1 MVKNR
6 SLNTIKYI
14 IMAIHAVLTFL
25 FSKIVYRNIGYIPS
39 GTKPIKEIVSLN
51 TEIIIAYIF
60 SEIFALIIIFCL
72 WTLVFHVIQNFN
84 KSYLI
89 FVVLYL
95 VGTIFLFI
103 LWPEVF
109 TYRNMHMNDNL
120 TTYASALRLTPDY
133 WHSFYLSIVYAAS
146 MLVIPAKFS
155 ISLFQ
160 WSTFM
165 FALAYI
171 YYKAKKHSPKL
182 RYVIFTV
189 FLFPNALEFITYSHR
204 VCMYMS
210 VVAIYIA
217 IICFDMLE
225 KRERKLIDYIWIA
238 AFAAFISVWRSEGII
253 IGALTFLIYV
263 IYGSRRNVKFI
274 IGRLA
279 IYGLFFVLISVPQK
293 IGDAKYYGKDYT
305 LMNSFDTLYY
315 ILNSDEADFE
325 YTGANDDL
333 EAIDNVVPLQ
343 VIKEYSTEGYRSYNV
358 NVRGNKDI
366 NQSMVGVE
374 SANKYIDAYH
384 NIIKHNIGLTA
395 KVKINLILKAF
406 GFKPIYELQEY
417 SGEHVWSSE
426 WHYDGWD
433 IGYAEYYSS
442 NFITKWRNVP
452 IKSRIA
458 EKVFRVARNYYNFTF
473 ESGIYAF
480 LIVCMIIAN
489 TYIAIRGLIGLIKK
503 KQEHINVLG
512 AIRLVN
518 LMSFFAITIVMPAP
532 AYFYFFPS
540 FCVMTLVIY
549 IYLIGRRSSIA

>member
-171 YYKAKKHSPKL
+171 YYKAKKHSPK
-182 RYVIFTV
+182 
-189 FLFPNALEFITYSHR
+189 
-204 VCMYMS
+204 
-210 VVAIYIA
+210 
-217 IICFDMLE
+217 
-225 KRERKLIDYIWIA
+225 
-238 AFAAFISVWRSEGII
+238 
-253 IGALTFLIYV
+253 
-263 IYGSRRNVKFI
+263 
-274 IGRLA
+274 
-279 IYGLFFVLISVPQK
+279 
-293 IGDAKYYGKDYT
+293 
-305 LMNSFDTLYY
+305 
-315 ILNSDEADFE
+315 
-325 YTGANDDL
+325 
-333 EAIDNVVPLQ
+333 
-343 VIKEYSTEGYRSYNV
+343 
-358 NVRGNKDI
+358 
-366 NQSMVGVE
+366 
-374 SANKYIDAYH
+374 
-384 NIIKHNIGLTA
+384 
-395 KVKINLILKAF
+395 
-406 GFKPIYELQEY
+406 
-417 SGEHVWSSE
+417 
-426 WHYDGWD
+426 
-433 IGYAEYYSS
+433 
-442 NFITKWRNVP
+442 
-452 IKSRIA
+452 
-458 EKVFRVARNYYNFTF
+458 
-473 ESGIYAF
+473 
-480 LIVCMIIAN
+480 
-489 TYIAIRGLIGLIKK
+489 
-503 KQEHINVLG
+503 
-512 AIRLVN
+512 
-518 LMSFFAITIVMPAP
+518 
-532 AYFYFFPS
+532 
-540 FCVMTLVIY
+540 
-549 IYLIGRRSSIA
+549 